1 MKVIVKVVE
10 KVTTEAHIDI
20 PDGLSRD
27 AIKQHITDVYN
38 SGEIQAFFDISDV
51 NFDSISAEI
60 LEVKK

>member
-51 NFDSISAEI
+51 SFESISAEM
-60 LEVKK
+60 LEV